1 VWSGEGAGT
10 TAGLP
15 QRNKGK
21 RIVRELI
28 RLDHIAD
35 WEVENGVRY
44 NPYTNY
50 DGIYNLFMAGKAI
63 PKAEKIVETGYDHS
77 MLNLVERL
85 YANFIINK
93 INHPHLKDMKRDLE
107 EDERR
112 IQMRKEEMDRLFKP
126 THSQRRLAEIILA
139 LVVAARNFKNA
150 VYCKIGHTVLL

>member
-44 NPYTNY
+44 NIEAYPYTNY
-50 DGIYNLFMAGKAI
+50 DGIYNLFMAGEAI
-63 PKAEKIVETGYDHS
+63 PKVEKLVETGYDHS

-85 YANFIINK
+85 YANLIINEIK
-93 INHPHLKDMKRDLE
+93 YPHL
-107 EDERR
+107 R
-112 IQMRKEEMDRLFKP
+112 I
-126 THSQRRLAEIILA
+126 
-139 LVVAARNFKNA
+139 
-150 VYCKIGHTVLL
+150 